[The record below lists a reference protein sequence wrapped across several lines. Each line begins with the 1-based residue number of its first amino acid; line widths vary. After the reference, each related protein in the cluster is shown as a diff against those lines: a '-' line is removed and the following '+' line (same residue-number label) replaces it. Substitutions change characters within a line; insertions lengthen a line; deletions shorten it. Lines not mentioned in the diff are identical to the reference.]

1 MSAVTVT
8 VLSNGQAVDPAFALR
23 SVDIRRELNRVPSAM
38 LTYADGDAASQTF
51 PVSDSGL
58 FNPGSEVQIKARY
71 EGQPNSERVLFRGL
85 VVRHAI
91 EADRR
96 GSHLRIELRDAA
108 VKLTAPRRS
117 AVFEQLADSDVI
129 SQLAAGAGLAARVS
143 NTHFKHPTL
152 VQYDCSDWDFLLA
165 RAEANGLLL
174 AVTDGALSL
183 AAPPTGGQA
192 EVRIHYGID
201 TIFTL
206 EFETDALGQNGAVQ
220 TQGWDIQHQA
230 TLRATGKPPA
240 KPGQGQLS
248 SAAAAKKL
256 GYADTTLV
264 HPVGAAQEELKAWAD
279 AQGQRASLSLVRGR
293 ACLAGD
299 GTLALLQ
306 VAQIDGVARCFNGK
320 ALITGLC
327 HRIDASGWQTDL
339 QFGLN
344 PRQAQALPGI
354 NSPAAAGLLPAMAGL
369 HIGIVQT
376 VVDDPGGQYR
386 VKVTLPGLPDTAQ
399 GLWARQALPDAGNKR
414 GWVFRPEPGDE
425 VVLGFFNQDPRQP
438 VILGALYSSQ
448 QLPPAD
454 ILDDSSKNTL
464 KGLVSRAGLT
474 IALVD
479 ADKPK
484 LFLQTPA
491 KRKLLLDDDGQAITL
506 SDGNGNSLT
515 LDANGITLDSAKG
528 FKVTAK
534 GAVEITG
541 QRIDLN

>member
-1 MSAVTVT
+1 MTVVTVT
-8 VLSNGQAVDPAFALR
+8 VVSNGQVVDPAFALR

-38 LTYADGDAASQTF
+38 LVYADGDAASQTF
-51 PVSDSGL
+51 AVSDSGL
-58 FNPGSEVQIKARY
+58 FNPGAAIQIKARY
-71 EGQPNSERVLFRGL
+71 EGQPNSESVLFKGL

-117 AVFEQLADSDVI
+117 AVFEQMSDSDVI
-129 SQLAAGAGLAARVS
+129 SQLLSAAGLQASVASTA
-143 NTHFKHPTL
+143 FKHPSL
-152 VQYDCSDWDFLLA
+152 VQYGCSDWDFLLS
-165 RAEANGLLL
+165 RAEANSLLL
-174 AVTDGALSL
+174 AVNDGVLTL
-183 AAPPTGGQA
+183 AAPPTGGA
-192 EVRIHYGID
+192 ADVRIHYGID
-201 TIFTL
+201 TIFAL

-220 TQGWDIQHQA
+220 TQGWDIQNQA
-230 TLRATGKPPA
+230 TLQATGKPPA
-240 KPGQGQLS
+240 KPGQGPLS

-256 GYADTTLV
+256 GYADATLV

-279 AQGQRASLSLVRGR
+279 AQGQRASLALVRGR
-293 ACLAGD
+293 ACLAGN
-299 GTLALLQ
+299 GALALLQ
-306 VAQIDGVARCFNGK
+306 LAQIDGVARCFNGA

-339 QFGLN
+339 QFGLSAR
-344 PRQAQALPGI
+344 PAHALPDI
-354 NSPAAAGLLPAMAGL
+354 NSPAAAGLLPAVAGL
-369 HIGIVQT
+369 HIGIVQA
-376 VVDDPGGQYR
+376 VVDDPDGQYR
-386 VKVTLPGLPDTAQ
+386 VKVTLPGLPSTAQ

-454 ILDDSSKNTL
+454 ILDDSDKNTL

-474 IALVD
+474 IGLVD
-479 ADKPK
+479 GDKPK

-506 SDGNGNSLT
+506 SDGNGNTLK
-515 LDANGITLDSAKG
+515 LDADGITLDSAKG

-534 GAVEITG
+534 GAVEIKG
-541 QRIDLN
+541 QSVDLN